1 MLPGYA
7 RSRHRLHPTQG
18 LVCKAR
24 VNYTF
29 SDLTEEEVSIIVSS
43 LFRELHLISGRK
55 HYKASAIKSV
65 IQKLQNQKDRNEPDG
80 PRFRS
85 KLD

>member
-1 MLPGYA
+1 M
-7 RSRHRLHPTQG
+7 
-18 LVCKAR
+18 
-24 VNYTF
+24 NYTF

-43 LFRELHLISGRK
+43 LFRELHLITGRK
-55 HYKASAIKSV
+55 HYKASAIKAV